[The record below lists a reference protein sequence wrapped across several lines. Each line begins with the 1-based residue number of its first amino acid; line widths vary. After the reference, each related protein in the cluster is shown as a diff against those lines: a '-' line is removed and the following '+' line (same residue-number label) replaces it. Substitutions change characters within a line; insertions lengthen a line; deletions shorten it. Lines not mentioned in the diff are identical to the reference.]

1 MPKNI
6 KKFTLTYD
14 LIPKVFSLPKQLYL
28 KYEKIA
34 ASTPENV
41 LEQTAEQKEYIA
53 STIKQ
58 IDLDADRTCYVDFT
72 GLKASQLKAEWLTRS
87 LADEV
92 RITQGVFPTF
102 TQGDNTSACISEILH
117 TTQVISPLSI
127 KKSDSLAQLM
137 ASTKRICFAYRT
149 DNGESAGFSLV
160 ASASGDADGNHKGW
174 IISTIQNTTGH
185 YKKRKIT
192 VLASSN
198 YVGTQTPMMIA
209 MDNPTSI
216 EAELKDAIH
225 NDKVVKLIKRIFNQ
239 DGSLNEIEMKR
250 LKSRIQSSINIDDRN
265 RKEAQFNCLHEW
277 LQQRSNTDLQVDIAT
292 EDIDFFQ
299 DGIYE
304 FHLKKKLG
312 ALAAVLHQNSN
323 VTKTISELTLVLN
336 NISAQVARLEML
348 AEESYRNIELA
359 NTYKAL
365 TKRIKLETANLTFD
379 GTQADE
385 NKIIWLSQLDITQ
398 LDKKIKKFYATDPIV
413 KKYYEHKKL
422 SNQKIEEKLTQI
434 PNPANN
440 SFLSR
445 NSFSLGFGASSGL
458 FTAAV
463 LGFIFFELFPPL
475 TLALILVGAA
485 VVMGGVLSAIDIYI
499 NEKEH
504 AEKITQ
510 YHDKV
515 SKIKLEHN
523 QQLQIAEQDLQKR
536 INLDELLEPDKPEFL
551 STLKISK
558 RKPLTPEK
566 VAHALWLHDK
576 DAKTTSIAKNKFA
589 LWAATHEELGFGI
602 VEVDNVIQRQYEMQS

>member
-1 MPKNI
+1 MPSNI
-6 KKFTLTYD
+6 KKFTLTYN
-14 LIPKVFSLPKQLYL
+14 LIPKVFSLPEQLYL
-28 KYEKIA
+28 NYEKIA
-34 ASTPENV
+34 SSTPANV
-41 LEQTAEQKEYIA
+41 SEQTAEQKEYIT

-72 GLKASQLKAEWLTRS
+72 GLKASQLKAEWLTRNLS
-87 LADEV
+87 DEV
-92 RITQGVFPTF
+92 RITPGVFPTF

-117 TTQVISPLSI
+117 TTQVISPLSTQN
-127 KKSDSLAQLM
+127 SDSLAQLM
-137 ASTKRICFAYRT
+137 TSTKRICFAYRT
-149 DNGESAGFSLV
+149 DNGESAGFSLI
-160 ASASGDADGNHKGW
+160 ASPSGDADGNHKGW
-174 IISTIQNTTGH
+174 IISTIQNTTGQ
-185 YKKRKIT
+185 YNKRKIT

-198 YVGTQTPMMIA
+198 YVSTKTARMIA

-216 EAELKDAIH
+216 ETELKDALN
-225 NDKVVKLIKRIFNQ
+225 NDKVVKLIKRIFNP

-250 LKSRIQSSINIDDRN
+250 LKSRIHSSINIDDRN
-265 RKEAQFNCLHEW
+265 RKEAQLNCLHEW
-277 LQQRSNTDLQVDIAT
+277 LQQRSNTDLQGDIAT

-312 ALAAVLHQNSN
+312 TLAAVLHQNSN
-323 VTKTISELTLVLN
+323 ITKTISELTLILN
-336 NISAQVARLEML
+336 NISARVAHFEML

-365 TKRIKLETANLTFD
+365 AKRIKLKTASITFD

-385 NKIIWLSQLDITQ
+385 NKITWLSQLDITQ
-398 LDKKIKKFYATDPIV
+398 LDKKIKNFYATDPTV

-422 SNQKIEEKLTQI
+422 SNQKIQEKLTQT
-434 PNPANN
+434 PNPENN

-458 FTAAV
+458 FTAAA
-463 LGFIFFELFPPL
+463 LGFILFELFPPL
-475 TLALILVGAA
+475 TLTLILVGTA
-485 VVMGGVLSAIDIYI
+485 VIIGGVLSAVDIYI

-504 AEKITQ
+504 AEKTIEYQ
-510 YHDKV
+510 GKV

-523 QQLQIAEQDLQKR
+523 QQLQIAEQNLQKR

-551 STLKISK
+551 STLKNSK

-566 VAHALWLHDK
+566 VAHALWLNDK
-576 DAKTTSIAKNKFA
+576 DAKSTSIAKNKFA

-602 VEVDNVIQRQYEMQS
+602 VEVNHVIQSQYEMHS

>member
-1 MPKNI
+1 MPTNI
-6 KKFTLTYD
+6 KKFNLTYD

-28 KYEKIA
+28 NYERIA
-34 ASTPENV
+34 ASTPEDV
-41 LEQTAEQKEYIA
+41 FKQTSEQKEYIA

-58 IDLDADRTCYVDFT
+58 LNLDADRTCYVDFT
-72 GLKASQLKAEWLTRS
+72 GLKASQLKAEWLTRT
-87 LADEV
+87 LADET

-117 TTQVISPLSI
+117 TTQVISPLFI

-149 DNGESAGFSLV
+149 DNGESAGFSLI
-160 ASASGDADGNHKGW
+160 ASPGGDADGNHKGW

-185 YKKRKIT
+185 YKNRKIT

-198 YVGTQTPMMIA
+198 YVSSKPHKMIA

-216 EAELKDAIH
+216 ETELNDAIH
-225 NDKVVKLIKRIFNQ
+225 NDKVVKLIKRIFNE
-239 DGSLNEIEMKR
+239 DGSLNEIEIKR
-250 LKSRIQSSINIDDRN
+250 LKSRIKSSIIIDDRN

-277 LQQRSNTDLQVDIAT
+277 LQQRGNTDLQVDVAMQ
-292 EDIDFFQ
+292 DIDFFQ

-312 ALAAVLHQNSN
+312 ALAAVLHQNSKA
-323 VTKTISELTLVLN
+323 TKTNSELALILN
-336 NISAQVARLEML
+336 RISTRVASLEML

-365 TKRIKLETANLTFD
+365 ANRIKLETANLTFD
-379 GTQADE
+379 GTRADE
-385 NKIIWLSQLDITQ
+385 NKIIWLSQLDIDQ
-398 LDKKIKKFYATDPIV
+398 LENKIKKLYATDPAI
-413 KKYYEHKKL
+413 KKYFEDKKQL
-422 SNQKIEEKLTQI
+422 NQEIQEQLAQI
-434 PNPANN
+434 PNPENY
-440 SFLSR
+440 SFLKR
-445 NSFSLGFGASSGL
+445 KSFSLGFGALSGL
-458 FTAAV
+458 FTAAA

-475 TLALILVGAA
+475 TLAIILVGAA
-485 VVMGGVLSAIDIYI
+485 VVIGGVLSAVDIYI

-504 AEKITQ
+504 AESIIQ

-515 SKIKLEHN
+515 SKIKLEQN
-523 QQLQIAEQDLQKR
+523 QQLQMAEQNLQKS
-536 INLDELLEPDKPEFL
+536 INFDELFEPDRPEFL
-551 STLKISK
+551 SIIKFSK

-566 VAHALWLHDK
+566 VAHALWLNDK

-602 VEVDNVIQRQYEMQS
+602 VEVDSVIQRQYKMQS